1 MTASQATSVLSFG
14 AVLRLRVLRRLWY
27 AQMVSTFGDFLA
39 IFAIISV
46 VSFQL
51 HGTPA
56 QVTWVQI
63 SYLLP
68 FALFGAIAG
77 VFVDRWPLKPTMI
90 LSDVVRAVL
99 IALLI
104 FATHIWQFYAVL
116 VGISLVSI
124 FFMPA
129 QSVVV
134 RLAVPREGLLSANAL
149 MQQVFFIMRIA
160 GPAAAGL
167 LVAAF
172 GARICYITDSIS
184 FLASACLIASLS
196 VSRPPDDATAH
207 VAPATSGVRK
217 VFTELAAGLS
227 FIVHHGELMFTI
239 SAFAAGMFI
248 MGCFAPL
255 VAIYVRESLH
265 QSTRLFGAVGAL
277 IGFGLLIGTAGL
289 RMFAT
294 RISNR
299 ALVLGGLAG
308 IALGLLL
315 LAALAKIA
323 VTVVATLI
331 IGVSVATIIVP
342 AQTLMQQ
349 ETPPALLGRVS
360 STVMSVIITAQVLGL
375 MLAAALTQTTGVAL
389 MFVLCAVF
397 LLLLVAIGSRIRH
410 TPVIAAP

>member
-1 MTASQATSVLSFG
+1 MTASQATPVLSFG

-27 AQMVSTFGDFLA
+27 AQMVSSFGDFLA
-39 IFAIISV
+39 LFAIISV
-46 VSFQL
+46 VSFHL

-90 LSDVVRAVL
+90 LSDVLRAAL
-99 IALLI
+99 IALFI
-104 FATHIWQFYAVL
+104 FATHMWQFYAVL

-149 MQQVFFIMRIA
+149 MQQVFFVMRIA

-172 GARICYITDSIS
+172 GARICYIADSIS
-184 FLASACLIASLS
+184 FLASACLIASVS
-196 VSRPPDDATAH
+196 VSRPVQDATAN
-207 VAPATSGVRK
+207 VEPATSGVRK
-217 VFTELAAGLS
+217 VFTELAAGLN
-227 FIVHHGELMFTI
+227 FIVHHGELLFTI

-248 MGCFAPL
+248 MGCFGPL
-255 VAIYVRESLH
+255 VAIYVRENLH
-265 QSTRLFGAVGAL
+265 QSTRLFGAVSAL

-289 RMFAT
+289 RVVAA
-294 RISNR
+294 RVSNR

-315 LAALAKIA
+315 LAAIPRIA

-331 IGVSVATIIVP
+331 IGLAVAAIIVP

-360 STVMSVIITAQVLGL
+360 STMMSIIITAQVLGL
-375 MLAAALTQTTGVAL
+375 MIAAALTQAAGVAL
-389 MFVLCAVF
+389 MFVLCAAF
-397 LLLLVAIGSRIRH
+397 LLVLVAIGSRIRH
-410 TPVIAAP
+410 APAIAAP

>member
-1 MTASQATSVLSFG
+1 MTASQATPVLSFG
-14 AVLRLRVLRRLWY
+14 AVLRIRVLRRLWY
-27 AQMVSTFGDFLA
+27 AQMISSFGDFLA
-39 IFAIISV
+39 LFAIISV
-46 VSFQL
+46 VSFSL

-77 VFVDRWPLKPTMI
+77 VFVDRWQLKPTMI
-90 LSDVVRAVL
+90 LSDVLRGALV
-99 IALLI
+99 ALLI
-104 FATHIWQFYAVL
+104 FAAHLWQFYAVL
-116 VGISLVSI
+116 VGISFVSI

-134 RLAVPREGLLSANAL
+134 RLVVPREGLLSANAL
-149 MQQVFFIMRIA
+149 MQQVFFVMRIA

-172 GARICYITDSIS
+172 GAKICYIADSIS
-184 FLASACLIASLS
+184 FLASACLIASIS
-196 VSRPPDDATAH
+196 VARPPQDVSAT

-217 VFTELAAGLS
+217 VFTELAAGLN

-255 VAIYVRESLH
+255 VAIYVRENLH
-265 QSTRLFGAVGAL
+265 QSTRLFGAVSAL
-277 IGFGLLIGTAGL
+277 IGLGLLIGTAGL
-289 RMFAT
+289 RLAAT
-294 RISNR
+294 RVSNR

-315 LAALAKIA
+315 LAAFPRVV

-331 IGVSVATIIVP
+331 IGLAVAAIVIP

-349 ETPPALLGRVS
+349 ETPPVLLGRVS
-360 STVMSVIITAQVLGL
+360 STMMSIIITAQVLGL
-375 MLAAALTQTTGVAL
+375 MIAAALTQATGVAL
-389 MFVLCAVF
+389 MFVLCAAF
-397 LLLLVAIGSRIRH
+397 LLFLVAIGSRVSH
-410 TPVIAAP
+410 SPAVAAP